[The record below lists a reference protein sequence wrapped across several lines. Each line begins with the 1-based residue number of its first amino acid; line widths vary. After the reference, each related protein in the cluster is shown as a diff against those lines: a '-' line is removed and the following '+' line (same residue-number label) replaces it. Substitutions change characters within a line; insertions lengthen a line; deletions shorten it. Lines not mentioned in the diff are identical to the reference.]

1 MNDDCEKHQF
11 GFKAHHSTGLCI
23 LKCLSKQLIT
33 VVIEED
39 MFLHVLLTI
48 PRLLTV

>member
-1 MNDDCEKHQF
+1 MMIVKNISLDLRLIILL
-11 GFKAHHSTGLCI
+11 GYV

-33 VVIEED
+33 MVIEED